1 MTFAIPQ
8 NPLWQGCCAHVFF
21 RDWNMCCCVALPGS
35 DSIENQLANWST
47 QGFLSMA
54 LCFRWTDSVVIGRK
68 LLTSRRPLL
77 APETP
82 RFSTRTFH
90 IHCSQFRE
98 APSPFDSNCILT
110 GGVIQPLTGL
120 RYHSTVSAF
129 EEVRCFRP
137 SAYRRGCLFCPIGQT
152 YARTTSNTYSRI
164 ST

>member
-1 MTFAIPQ
+1 MRGMEWPSQSLRILYDRVAALMF
-8 NPLWQGCCAHVFF
+8 FF

-35 DSIENQLANWST
+35 DSIENQLANWSN

-90 IHCSQFRE
+90 IHCSQFRG
-98 APSPFDSNCILT
+98 SP
-110 GGVIQPLTGL
+110 QPVRQQL
-120 RYHSTVSAF
+120 YPDWWCHPTVDRI
-129 EEVRCFRP
+129 EV
-137 SAYRRGCLFCPIGQT
+137 SL
-152 YARTTSNTYSRI
+152 NRI
-164 ST
+164 SLWRGAVFSSIGLPTWMFVLPNRANICKDNIKHL